1 MSLLS
6 FSSLSSDSTK
16 PAYKDF
22 VLFSLK
28 WRLLKQIISGKSSPP
43 QPAEEPS
50 HTTPLNLSTKDAS
63 PATPD
68 SPSSLIFDFKKFP
81 IKREC
86 LHSPVKPSE
95 SSLRPAAEQI
105 VLGSVPSL
113 KRDASPHFSSSSPHS
128 GIWSP
133 LAETADTKR
142 IWSPAVSCEKENN
155 SGNNNNNHNKVV
167 VEVRCGGCGDVT
179 GQFRPDTET
188 RCHSCTNT
196 GGLQPRQGRTFEV
209 SHHHPNI
216 SPRIIKSLGII

>member
-1 MSLLS
+1 M
-6 FSSLSSDSTK
+6 
-16 PAYKDF
+16 
-22 VLFSLK
+22 
-28 WRLLKQIISGKSSPP
+28 IISGKSSPP

-50 HTTPLNLSTKDAS
+50 HTTPLNLSTKDAAS

-86 LHSPVKPSE
+86 LHSPVK
-95 SSLRPAAEQI
+95 AEQI
-105 VLGSVPSL
+105 VQVPSL

-155 SGNNNNNHNKVV
+155 SGNNNNNKVV

-179 GQFRPDTET
+179 GQFRPDTES
-188 RCHSCTNT
+188 RCHACTNT
-196 GGLQPRQGRTFEV
+196 HQPRQGRTFEV

-216 SPRIIKSLGII
+216 IKSPGP